1 MSAIE
6 SSPLSV
12 PISVPIASELVT
24 TCHTAH
30 FSARWPHPAIA
41 VVSAHGE
48 LDAANAQDFAAYAL
62 QHVGDG
68 KQIVLDLAGVEFFGT
83 AGFSALHTLNVRCA
97 AEGVEWAMV
106 PSSAVARLLRICDPD
121 ATLPVAA
128 GVEIAIADFEGEPRP
143 LLQLVPETS

>member
-6 SSPLSV
+6 PSPLSV
-12 PISVPIASELVT
+12 PTSAAVPPEPVT
-24 TCHTAH
+24 TCHTAY

-62 QHVGDG
+62 QHVGKG

-97 AEGVEWAMV
+97 GDGVDWAMV
-106 PSSAVARLLRICDPD
+106 PATWVPWPWSSLACSFLVTKFHPPTQALSARSL
-121 ATLPVAA
+121 A
-128 GVEIAIADFEGEPRP
+128 
-143 LLQLVPETS
+143 LV

>member
-1 MSAIE
+1 MSATE
-6 SSPLSV
+6 SSPSA
-12 PISVPIASELVT
+12 PESAT

-68 KQIVLDLAGVEFFGT
+68 KHLVLDLARIEFFGT

-97 AEGVEWAMV
+97 GEGVDWAMV
-106 PSSAVARLLRICDPD
+106 PSRAVGRVLQICDPD
-121 ATLPVAA
+121 ATLPVAT
-128 GVEIAIADFEGEPRP
+128 GVETALADFAGEPRP